1 MRQPVV
7 DTLRLSDTLREAGIE
22 REKAEGVA
30 RALGK
35 ELGEHVAVRGDL
47 DAGFQSVR
55 SEMGLMRSELDARIE
70 GVRSEMALM
79 RSELD
84 ARIEGVR
91 SEMALMRSE
100 LEARIEEV
108 RSSLDAKIEGV
119 RSDLR
124 ALNAKFNFGFGLLV
138 AFLSVLVGIGLL
150 NLNKPIAAPSGTA
163 NAPLAAPTSAALAP
177 YPDPATPVVR
187 NAAPVDAGPVPPTP
201 H

>member
-35 ELGEHVAVRGDL
+35 ELGEHVAVQGDL
-47 DAGFQSVR
+47 DAGFQGVR
-55 SEMGLMRSELDARIE
+55 SEMGLMHSELE
-70 GVRSEMALM
+70 
-79 RSELD
+79 

-119 RSDLR
+119 RSDLK

-150 NLNKPIAAPSGTA
+150 NLNKPITAPSGIA
-163 NAPLAAPTSAALAP
+163 NLPLAAPTSAALAP
-177 YPDPATPVVR
+177 YPDPATPVVQ

>member
-7 DTLRLSDTLREAGIE
+7 DTLRLSDTLRKVGME
-22 REKAEGVA
+22 REQAEGVA

-35 ELGEHVAVRGDL
+35 ELGEHVAVQGDL
-47 DAGFQSVR
+47 DTGFR
-55 SEMGLMRSELDARIE
+55 
-70 GVRSEMALM
+70 
-79 RSELD
+79 
-84 ARIEGVR
+84 GVR

-119 RSDLR
+119 RSDLK

-150 NLNKPIAAPSGTA
+150 NLNKPITAPPGTA
-163 NAPLAAPTSAALAP
+163 NAPHTAPASAALEP
-177 YPDPATPVVR
+177 HPNPATPMIR
-187 NAAPVDAGPVPPTP
+187 DAAPVEPGPVPLTP

>member
-7 DTLRLSDTLREAGIE
+7 DTLRLSDTLRKVGME
-22 REKAEGVA
+22 REQAEGVA

-35 ELGEHVAVRGDL
+35 EFGEHVAVQGDL
-47 DAGFQSVR
+47 DAGFRGVR
-55 SEMGLMRSELDARIE
+55 SEMILMRSELDARID
-70 GVRSEMALM
+70 GL
-79 RSELD
+79 
-84 ARIEGVR
+84 R

-119 RSDLR
+119 RSDLK

-150 NLNKPIAAPSGTA
+150 NLNKPITASPGTA
-163 NAPLAAPTSAALAP
+163 NAPLVAPASAALEP
-177 YPDPATPVVR
+177 PPNPATPMAR
-187 NAAPVDAGPVPPTP
+187 NAAPIEAGPVPPTP

>member
-7 DTLRLSDTLREAGIE
+7 DTLRLSDTLRKAGME
-22 REKAEGVA
+22 REQAEGVA
-30 RALGK
+30 RALRK
-35 ELGEHVAVRGDL
+35 ELGEHVAVQGDL
-47 DAGFQSVR
+47 DAGFRGVR
-55 SEMGLMRSELDARIE
+55 SEMTLMRSELDARIE
-70 GVRSEMALM
+70 GL
-79 RSELD
+79 
-84 ARIEGVR
+84 R

-108 RSSLDAKIEGV
+108 RSSLDAKIESV

-150 NLNKPIAAPSGTA
+150 NLNKPIAAPSGIA
-163 NAPLAAPTSAALAP
+163 DVPLAAPASAALEP
-177 YPDPATPVVR
+177 HPDPTTPVVR
-187 NAAPVDAGPVPPTP
+187 NAAPVESGTVPPTP